1 MLKILLTMF
10 IGYFM
15 MMMKNL
21 LTLHV
26 FPFPTLPKTQRL
38 SRWLWARWWW
48 NHGGGNATKSHNI
61 RTSAKKSV
69 GWQWCTRGNW
79 CENWFLSLT
88 LVDVF
93 LVLLTSLR
101 TKHKHLWDK
110 WCSKKNGMQSD
121 FWMYI
126 TCWCNHQQSL
136 CLSLSENIGR
146 TCGVLYTQNLNLMKL
161 PQSRPVAKIDFGGC
175 RTPQK
180 NRPFEP
186 KKWTFWTSPL
196 NSPNPKKKKKKSIFV
211 PFFG

>member
-38 SRWLWARWWW
+38 SWWLWARWWW

-61 RTSAKKSV
+61 RTSTKKSV

-126 TCWCNHQQSL
+126 TGWCNHQQSL
-136 CLSLSENIGR
+136 CLSLSENIR
-146 TCGVLYTQNLNLMKL
+146 ENMWSFIYSESKFDEVTTKQAHSQDRFWGVQD
-161 PQSRPVAKIDFGGC
+161 P
-175 RTPQK
+175 
-180 NRPFEP
+180 P
-186 KKWTFWTSPL
+186 KEQTFWTQKVDFL
-196 NSPNPKKKKKKSIFV
+196 NLTP
-211 PFFG
+211 